1 MILTFLIKLGLVM
14 VLFAVVFVLFAYAI
28 MIIRDLW

>member
-1 MILTFLIKLGLVM
+1 MVLTFLIKLGLVM
-14 VLFAVVFVLFAYAI
+14 VLFAVVFVLVAYAI